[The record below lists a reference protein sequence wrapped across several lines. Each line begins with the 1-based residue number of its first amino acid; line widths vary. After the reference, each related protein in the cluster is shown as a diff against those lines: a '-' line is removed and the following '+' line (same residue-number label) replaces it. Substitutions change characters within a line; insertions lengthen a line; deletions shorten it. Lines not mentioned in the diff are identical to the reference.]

1 MLILF
6 YNEHRDIFKEILH
19 FYYFVFY
26 LYTSRFYFYIL
37 QVFIDETLH
46 FYYMYFVLN
55 KILFLPL
62 LHFTGFH
69 FVIYLLVY
77 ICLFMRMQYTLFFQ
91 VVEGCSQRC
100 FLEEMNLNLFQTFV
114 VYIDSFESYIRIYI
128 FVDFYILLLNLYQI
142 KYLFDL
148 MYLLFFKTLAYLLSP
163 CQRSCEGI

>member
-1 MLILF
+1 
-6 YNEHRDIFKEILH
+6 
-19 FYYFVFY
+19 
-26 LYTSRFYFYIL
+26 
-37 QVFIDETLH
+37 
-46 FYYMYFVLN
+46 
-55 KILFLPL
+55 
-62 LHFTGFH
+62 
-69 FVIYLLVY
+69 
-77 ICLFMRMQYTLFFQ
+77 MRMQYTLFFQ